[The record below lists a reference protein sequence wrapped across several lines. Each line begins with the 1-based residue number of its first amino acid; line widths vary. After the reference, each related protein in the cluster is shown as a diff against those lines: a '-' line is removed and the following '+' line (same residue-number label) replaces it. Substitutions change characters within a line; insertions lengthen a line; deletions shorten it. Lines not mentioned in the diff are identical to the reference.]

1 LSRLGFSTFFGTS
14 CRNYFTVLRMTKRK
28 VRFRRPSAHEQTVLR
43 QMEVKLLVRP
53 KDLERCD
60 QILVEHHYLHSAQ
73 LVGEQMRYAVVW
85 RGQWLAVAAWS
96 AAALHLKARDGFI
109 GWTEEQRRERLPLVV
124 NNSRLYVMEEGHYP
138 NLVSRFMKLM
148 LGRLSAD
155 WQSAWGHPVAL
166 AESFVDPNLYRGT
179 AYKVSGWSQLGH
191 TRGWRRSAV
200 DFYEPHGVAKQVWIR
215 ELTKNACAKLRAL
228 ELPAAWASA
237 LRPPK
242 ARCTAKVREIESL
255 ITRLGR
261 EVPEFRRRQALA
273 YPLDG
278 MLALIAMAMFSGV
291 SRGYEDLADY
301 AATLS
306 QPQLRALRFRQNPHT
321 RRVRCPQRTTF
332 ERVLGGVAVEVL
344 QQILL
349 LWQEQ
354 VLGPVQD
361 RLVIIDGKE
370 IRHADVNSLSAV
382 SGSGRWLG
390 STLVAADSN
399 EIPAGREQLAKLDLV
414 GKLVLADAAHTQV
427 AQAKQILYE
436 QGGDYLLTVKK
447 NQKDLFTTLET
458 LCADQ
463 PFSPSAHATHSRPD
477 PRAQPGTLGNPVTG
491 LPGRLAPAGGLS
503 GGADDRTAAA
513 PGAPERPNHHRN
525 RLPDQQSD
533 AGAIGCHGPAQTQTR
548 LLGD

>member
-1 LSRLGFSTFFGTS
+1 
-14 CRNYFTVLRMTKRK
+14 MTKRK
-28 VRFRRPSAHEQTVLR
+28 VRFRRPSADEQTVLR
-43 QMEVKLLVRP
+43 QIEVKLLVRP
-53 KDLERCD
+53 KDIERCD

-73 LVGEQMRYAVVW
+73 LVGEQLRYAVVW
-85 RGQWLAVAAWS
+85 RGRWLAVASWS

-109 GWTEEQRRERLPLVV
+109 GWTEDQRRERLPLVV

-155 WQSAWGHPVAL
+155 WQNAWGHPVVL

-191 TRGWRRSAV
+191 TRGWKRSAV
-200 DFYEPHGVAKQVWIR
+200 DFYEPHGVPKQVWIR
-215 ELTKNACAKLRAL
+215 ELEKKACAKLRAPQ
-228 ELPAAWASA
+228 LPAAWASA
-237 LRPPK
+237 LRPRPT
-242 ARCTAKVREIESL
+242 RCTAKVREIESL
-255 ITRLGR
+255 MMRLGR

-306 QPQLRALRFRQNPHT
+306 QPQLRALRFRQNPRT
-321 RRVRCPQRTTF
+321 RRIRCPQRTTF
-332 ERVLGGVAVEVL
+332 ERVLGGVDVEGL
-344 QQILL
+344 QRVLL

-370 IRHADVNSLSAV
+370 IRHADVRSLSAV

-390 STLVAADSN
+390 STLVRADSN

-427 AQAKQILYE
+427 AQARQILYA

-447 NQKDLFTTLET
+447 NQKDLFATLET

-463 PFSPSAHATHSRPD
+463 RFSPSAHAAHPRPQS
-477 PRAQPGTLGNPVTG
+477 RAQPGTLGNPAAQLPGCFPSAGG
-491 LPGRLAPAGGLS
+491 LPGGADHRTAPAPD
-503 GGADDRTAAA
+503 ATA
-513 PGAPERPNHHRN
+513 RPDHYRN
-525 RLPDQQSD
+525 RLPDQQPD
-533 AGAIGCHGPAQTQTR
+533 AGAVGCNGFSQAQTG